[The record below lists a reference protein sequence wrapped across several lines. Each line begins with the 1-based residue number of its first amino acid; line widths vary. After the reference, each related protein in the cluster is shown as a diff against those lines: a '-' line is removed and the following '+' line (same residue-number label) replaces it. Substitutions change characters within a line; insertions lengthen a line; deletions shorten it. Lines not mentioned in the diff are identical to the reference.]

1 MTLAASVLII
11 DDDTDFLA
19 SMQGLLT
26 PLGFHV
32 LTASDGSAALAVLR
46 QHSPDVLLVDWNL
59 PDTDGL
65 RLIKTLRDD
74 PLHRDCYAIMVTAR
88 SDRAD
93 MVKGMDEGANDYLA
107 KPFNNDELLV
117 RIRVGV
123 RTRRLERELAE
134 QVRRAT
140 VLEMAG
146 SVAHEIGNPLA
157 AAKLL
162 QQKLATDDRLS
173 IHADLVRDFGDLGVE
188 LRRIEDLVRKAQM
201 VTRVHSKPYAGNI
214 QIIDF
219 GAEGEEPSEK

>member
-1 MTLAASVLII
+1 MHEAASVLII
-11 DDDTDFLA
+11 DDDADFLA

-26 PLGFHV
+26 PLGFQV
-32 LTASDGSAALAVLR
+32 LTAPDGAAALALLH
-46 QHSPDVLLVDWNL
+46 QHMPDVLLVDWNL

-65 RLIKTLRDD
+65 QLIKTLRND

-162 QQKLATDDRLS
+162 HQKISLDARLS
-173 IHADLVRDFGDLGVE
+173 THADLLRDLSDLALE

-201 VTRVHSKPYAGNI
+201 VTRVRSKPYAGNI
-214 QIIDF
+214 QIIDL
-219 GAEGEEPSEK
+219 GAGEEKNPGE